1 MKKTNSKKPK
11 INKKIVKKVNNK
23 ASNKK
28 TVKKVVK
35 KGGIKKNGK
44 VSKKPMKKVVSKKGE
59 AKKMVKKNAKKASKA
74 TPKVMKNIQSEKNQN
89 KGKLIGIVSHYF
101 DKISVAAI
109 KLSAPLKVGD
119 KIAFRDHLNN
129 DLFEQEVASLQ
140 INRESINKAQKGDE
154 VGLKVDGKIHDG
166 NKVYLVE

>member
-1 MKKTNSKKPK
+1 MKKINSQKPK
-11 INKKIVKKVNNK
+11 IKKIVKK

-35 KGGIKKNGK
+35 KGAAKKTSK
-44 VSKKPMKKVVSKKGE
+44 VSKKPMKKVVSKKRRV
-59 AKKMVKKNAKKASKA
+59 KKMVKKNTKKVSKT
-74 TPKVMKNIQSEKNQN
+74 TPKVMKNIKSEKNQN
-89 KGKLIGIVSHYF
+89 KEKLIGIVSHYF
-101 DKISVAAI
+101 DKISVVAI

-119 KIAFRDHLNN
+119 TIVFRDHLNN
-129 DLFEQEVASLQ
+129 DLFEQDVASLQ
-140 INRESINKAQKGDE
+140 INHESINKAQKGDE

>member
-1 MKKTNSKKPK
+1 MKKINSKKPK
-11 INKKIVKKVNNK
+11 TNKKIVKK

-35 KGGIKKNGK
+35 KGVAKKNSK
-44 VSKKPMKKVVSKKGE
+44 VSKKPMKKVVLKKGG
-59 AKKMVKKNAKKASKA
+59 AKKTVKKNIKKVSKA
-74 TPKVMKNIQSEKNQN
+74 TPKVIKNINPEKNQN
-89 KGKLIGIVSHYF
+89 KGKLIGMVSHYF
-101 DKISVAAI
+101 DKISVVAI

-119 KIAFRDHLNN
+119 KIVFRDHLNN
-129 DLFEQEVASLQ
+129 DLFEQEVTSLQ
-140 INRESINKAQKGDE
+140 INREPINKAQKGDE

>member
-1 MKKTNSKKPK
+1 MKKINSKKPK
-11 INKKIVKKVNNK
+11 INKKIVKK

-35 KGGIKKNGK
+35 KGVAKKTSK
-44 VSKKPMKKVVSKKGE
+44 VSKKPMKKVISKKGG
-59 AKKMVKKNAKKASKA
+59 AKKTVKKNTKKVSKA
-74 TPKVMKNIQSEKNQN
+74 TPKVIKNIKPEKNQN

-119 KIAFRDHLNN
+119 KIVFRDHLNN
-129 DLFEQEVASLQ
+129 DLFEQEVTSLQ
-140 INRESINKAQKGDE
+140 INREPINKAQKGDE

-166 NKVYLVE
+166 NEVYLVE